1 MWGARRQVSLLLDH
15 GHRDARFYPL
25 GMVWEEA
32 MIVVERMNQE
42 LASQMALMQLVGH
55 SVMSKNG
62 AKALRT
68 ALKELTSG

>member
-1 MWGARRQVSLLLDH
+1 
-15 GHRDARFYPL
+15 
-25 GMVWEEA
+25 MVWEEA
-32 MIVVERMNQE
+32 MIVVERVNQE
-42 LASQMALMQLVGH
+42 LASHMALMQLVGH